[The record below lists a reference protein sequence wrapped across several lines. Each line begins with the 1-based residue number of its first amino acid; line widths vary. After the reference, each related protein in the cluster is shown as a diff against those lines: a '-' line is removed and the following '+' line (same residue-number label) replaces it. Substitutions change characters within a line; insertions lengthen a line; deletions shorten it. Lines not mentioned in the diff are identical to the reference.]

1 MDLLLAIKDLYKVL
15 VELKI
20 EDTVPPLSELEKI
33 ADELYGGNF
42 QRLSKL
48 LKLPLAPDNFVRIEE
63 KIVAI
68 KEIIKNEEKTN

>member
-15 VELKI
+15 VELKM
-20 EDTVPPLSELEKI
+20 EDTVPQLSELEKI

>member
-15 VELKI
+15 VELKM
-20 EDTVPPLSELEKI
+20 EDTVPSLSELEKI

-68 KEIIKNEEKTN
+68 KEIIKNEDKTN

>member
-15 VELKI
+15 VELKM
-20 EDTVPPLSELEKI
+20 EDKVPPLNELEKI
-33 ADELYGGNF
+33 ADELYGGHF

>member
-15 VELKI
+15 VELKM
-20 EDTVPPLSELEKI
+20 EDTVPPLNELEKI

-68 KEIIKNEEKTN
+68 KEIIKNEDKTN